1 MITETRNNQGMTIVD
16 VVGHID
22 LASSPDLRKT
32 LMDSLKNT
40 DRLGVN
46 LLEVKY
52 IDSSGIA
59 SLLEV
64 LKVARNSQKRFVLFG
79 LTRGVREVLQLT
91 RLTTVFDIRET
102 EDEVLNV

>member
-1 MITETRNNQGMTIVD
+1 MIMETRNNQGMTIVD
-16 VVGHID
+16 VVGNID
-22 LASSPDLRKT
+22 LASSPELRKM
-32 LMDSLKNT
+32 LMDSLKIT

-91 RLTTVFDIRET
+91 RLTTVFEIRET
-102 EDEVLNV
+102 EDEVLNA